1 VHRERNWIASEYF
14 PSYGT
19 GECDNVSLKDYFEM
33 GVKSE
38 MEYERKQQLRKAA
51 PKKPVKPSPFSLAGI
66 VMGLGVLYQ
75 IIMPKIRKPSTFK
88 SQPRASTMTVIKA
101 DIKMVVMRI
110 RGFNKNWEK
119 YLQFESLA
127 RGKMK

>member
-1 VHRERNWIASEYF
+1 M
-14 PSYGT
+14 
-19 GECDNVSLKDYFEM
+19 SLKDYFEM
-33 GVKSE
+33 GKKAE

-88 SQPRASTMTVIKA
+88 SERKVSALTVIKA
-101 DIKMVVMRI
+101 DIKMLVRRI
-110 RGFNKNWEK
+110 RGLNKDWEK
-119 YLQFESLA
+119 YKQFDEFS
-127 RGKMK
+127 RKGMK